1 MDLFNDS
8 SKAYSNATRRFVRQK
23 SDEPVYIYRVLVARR
38 EMWAVLS
45 AAEVTANKVSVNSC
59 YSAVDGR
66 YGLADA
72 KERRRKLLEENP
84 KLPYLIRYAKGM
96 RQKLLAEE
104 QLDKMGRDAE
114 GVGRPPE
121 VDSDSGQT
129 TDPSY

>member
-1 MDLFNDS
+1 MDLFSDS

-104 QLDKMGRDAE
+104 QLDKMGRDAK
-114 GVGRPPE
+114 GVERPPE
-121 VDSDSGQT
+121 VASCSGQK

>member
-1 MDLFNDS
+1 MDLFNDL

-45 AAEVTANKVSVNSC
+45 AAEASANKVSVNSC
-59 YSAVDGR
+59 YSAIDGR

-72 KERRRKLLEENP
+72 KKRRQALLEENP
-84 KLPYLIRYAKGM
+84 KLPYLVRYAKGM
-96 RQKLLAEE
+96 RQQLLAEE
-104 QLDKMGRDAE
+104 QLNKMGRDAE
-114 GVGRPPE
+114 GVGRPSE
-121 VDSDSGQT
+121 VASDSGQI

>member
-1 MDLFNDS
+1 MDLFSDS
-8 SKAYSNATRRFVRQK
+8 SKAYSNAARRFVRQK

-45 AAEVTANKVSVNSC
+45 AAEVTANKVSTNSC

-72 KERRRKLLEENP
+72 KKRRQELLEKRP
-84 KLPYLIRYAKGM
+84 DLPYLIKYARGV
-96 RQKLLAEE
+96 RQQLQAEE
-104 QLDKMGRDAE
+104 QLDKMGRDAK

-121 VDSDSGQT
+121 VASDSGQI

>member
-1 MDLFNDS
+1 MDLFSDS

-59 YSAVDGR
+59 YSAIDGR

-72 KERRRKLLEENP
+72 KKHRQELLE
-84 KLPYLIRYAKGM
+84 KRQDLPYLIKYARGV
-96 RQKLLAEE
+96 RQQLQAEE
-104 QLDKMGRDAE
+104 QLDKMGRDAK

-121 VDSDSGQT
+121 VASDSGQQ

>member
-59 YSAVDGR
+59 YSAIDGR

-104 QLDKMGRDAE
+104 QLDKMGRDAKSVE
-114 GVGRPPE
+114 RPPE
-121 VDSDSGQT
+121 VASCSGQT

>member
-1 MDLFNDS
+1 MDLFSDS

-72 KERRRKLLEENP
+72 KKRRQELLEKRP
-84 KLPYLIRYAKGM
+84 DLPYLIKYARGV
-96 RQKLLAEE
+96 RQQLQAEE
-104 QLDKMGRDAE
+104 QLDKMGRDAK